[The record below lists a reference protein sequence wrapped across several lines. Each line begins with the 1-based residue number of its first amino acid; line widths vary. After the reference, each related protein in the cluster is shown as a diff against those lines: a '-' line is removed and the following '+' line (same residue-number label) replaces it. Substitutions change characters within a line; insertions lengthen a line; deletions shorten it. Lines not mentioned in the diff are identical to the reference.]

1 MEFPEAFEPL
11 FEGALLVFWSGTVF
25 SVDVFG
31 FVQVKLWKAFC
42 AHINS
47 LPVGLVPSGPRASGF
62 DFRELAT
69 GGTMFRWEGDE
80 NVWDKS
86 LTVPCVMESPCGRGG

>member
-1 MEFPEAFEPL
+1 MCECEVGCLCFGQFGQEVVVVLGDFSILASNQTLEFSETFEPL
-11 FEGALLVFWSGTVF
+11 FEGALLVFWSATVF

-47 LPVGLVPSGPRASGF
+47 LPVGLVPSGPRA
-62 DFRELAT
+62 
-69 GGTMFRWEGDE
+69 
-80 NVWDKS
+80 
-86 LTVPCVMESPCGRGG
+86 